1 MSFKLSLDSRFKMT
15 CSDKESTFERPFA
28 IPACGCPP
36 VVASSDSMKWFVMR
50 ITYSRE
56 LKAEQL
62 LREAGVECFVPM
74 MWVRDE
80 NGEHSI
86 PAIHNLIFVHTSR
99 EFMDDYK
106 HKMEN
111 ECPLRYTMDKSTGLP
126 MVVREKEME
135 DFMRVTNDKSSD
147 ILYLDNP
154 DVAATKGTP
163 VEVMFGQY
171 KGIHGKLLR
180 VRKDRKVVLQLAGM
194 VAIALSGI
202 PMEWCRLID
211 Y

>member
-1 MSFKLSLDSRFKMT
+1 MT
-15 CSDKESTFERPFA
+15 SSDKESTFERPFA
-28 IPACGCPP
+28 TSACGCPP
-36 VVASSDSMKWFVMR
+36 LVASPDSIKWFVMR

-56 LKAEQL
+56 LKARQL

-99 EFMDDYK
+99 DFMDNYK

-111 ECPLRYTMDKSTGLP
+111 ECPLRYTMDKSTRLP

-171 KGIHGKLLR
+171 KGIQGKLLR

-202 PMEWCRLID
+202 PMEWCRIIEE
-211 Y
+211 